1 MPPNDTIDTA
11 ERLVRL
17 ETKLD
22 FLIKSME
29 NLPPSP
35 VCLRKHEELE
45 ERVTAMEK
53 FVNRVIGIA
62 IAANIILTIFAY
74 KLKGFI

>member
-35 VCLRKHEELE
+35 VCLKKHEELE
-45 ERVTAMEK
+45 DRVSSMEK

>member
-35 VCLRKHEELE
+35 VCLEKHKELE
-45 ERVTAMEK
+45 DRVSSMER

>member
-1 MPPNDTIDTA
+1 MPPNDPIDTA
-11 ERLVRL
+11 ERLVRI
-17 ETKLD
+17 ETKLE

-45 ERVTAMEK
+45 ERVSSMEK

-62 IAANIILTIFAY
+62 IAANIMITVLAY

>member
-22 FLIKSME
+22 FIIKSME

-35 VCLRKHEELE
+35 ACLKKHEELE
-45 ERVTAMEK
+45 DRVSYMER
-53 FVNRVIGIA
+53 FVNRAIGAMIA
-62 IAANIILTIFAY
+62 INILITIFAY

>member
-1 MPPNDTIDTA
+1 MSPNDSIDTA

-35 VCLRKHEELE
+35 VCLKKHDELE
-45 ERVTAMEK
+45 ERVTSMEK
-53 FVNRVIGIA
+53 FVNRAIGAMIA
-62 IAANIILTIFAY
+62 VNILITVFAY

>member
-1 MPPNDTIDTA
+1 MPPNDPIDTA
-11 ERLVRL
+11 ERLVRI
-17 ETKLD
+17 ETKLE

-35 VCLRKHEELE
+35 VCLRKHGELE
-45 ERVTAMEK
+45 ERLSSMEK

-62 IAANIILTIFAY
+62 IAVNIMITVLAY